1 VGRIAEKEG
10 WLMNSTCW
18 PLFFVIGLWRL
29 LYCPKLWRDALWLLN
44 VVHYTSNCLRHFII
58 FLHLQRSMASSLF
71 ILCAWRSS
79 RTTSLQVLFGSPHGL
94 GLSTSYSIHFFTQSS
109 SSFRSTCPYQRS
121 LFCCNTN
128 AMSSIP
134 SLCLNSL
141 LGSLSFDYGSVYW
154 QSWSQ
159 YLVYNI

>member
-1 VGRIAEKEG
+1 MGRIAEKEG

-71 ILCAWRSS
+71 ILCAWQSS
-79 RTTSLQVLFGSPHGL
+79 RTPVYFTCLTVLSDNL
-94 GLSTSYSIHFFTQSS
+94 
-109 SSFRSTCPYQRS
+109 CP
-121 LFCCNTN
+121 
-128 AMSSIP
+128 
-134 SLCLNSL
+134 
-141 LGSLSFDYGSVYW
+141 GSLWYS
-154 QSWSQ
+154 SWSWTLSFILHKFLHPIINIFSQHMPIPTQPVLLQ
-159 YLVYNI
+159 YQCYIIYTCLLYTSPSPRD